1 MYMVKANMFQRI
13 ADLCQPAIQLTK
25 GIILILD
32 LDGKIISFNEFLES
46 ATGYSYSE
54 LTQKNWFDLL
64 LTGKEKDSA
73 KRHFR
78 RFILRGKSP
87 INIVT
92 RIITRTGEE
101 RFIEWHYKRL
111 EDDAS
116 GVVIGLLAIGQDVSE
131 RVGHE
136 KQLLDERNQ
145 LIERNKELTCLYSM
159 AKIVGQNKPLS
170 QMLESIAA
178 IIPPAFQYP
187 TMVAVIL

>member
-1 MYMVKANMFQRI
+1 MFQRI

-32 LDGKIISFNEFLES
+32 QDGKIISFNEFLES

-111 EDDAS
+111 EDDVS

-170 QMLESIAA
+170 QMLESIRRWLRPLSAW
-178 IIPPAFQYP
+178 ISIP
-187 TMVAVIL
+187 MVVGIRQ